1 MSIKAVC
8 PTCAN
13 IYQVGENLLGKK
25 IRCKNCQGVFVLGE
39 KPKVKIENEE
49 PVDVEPE
56 PDEPIKQTESE
67 KNNEIA
73 RLRMAHKKKMQMQ
86 NINKPKSPAMIPAIS
101 YFLGVI
107 FTCIVLVGG
116 GGTLW
121 FIAKNQ
127 IKNQPADADGQLN
140 TELDQTESTK
150 NQAANASDPEL
161 EKIIAELDQKEPG
174 WRIEE
179 LEAKRKVLTPEENS
193 ALVISESYK
202 LLGNFEQ
209 RKPLWELGK
218 LPDIAAIKSSP
229 QQLLTPP
236 SINLIKTTLGAFQPS
251 LDEAKKVAKLPEGRF
266 EITYAPNIANTILT
280 PLDTTRPVAELLAM
294 DAFIEAQDGKSQ
306 QAMESTQAIFNIA
319 RSIREIPFIISFGV
333 QIEICAQS
341 IRMLERTIA
350 LGEPSKDSLSQFQS
364 LVENEASFPM
374 FLYIAKA
381 NRAVNYAILSALK
394 KDKDII
400 KTLQKD
406 LDLKAD
412 EATATKLVLEEPN
425 ILSWLLKYSNS
436 LVAIANLPIQDQ
448 KKIATELTLKLNE
461 KPNLRKLLTG
471 DPKNMWIY
479 TNRNLAS
486 LNCAITGL
494 AMERYRITNGKWP
507 RKLEELVPEYL
518 AKLPTDPFNGE
529 PLLVGTILGGLVI
542 YSVGPDLQDNNGLID
557 NSYSLSVK
565 EGTDIGFRIWEV
577 PMRRQPAK

>member
-1 MSIKAVC
+1 MEIKAVC

-13 IYQVGENLLGKK
+13 VYQISENLIGKK
-25 IRCKNCQGVFVLGE
+25 IRCKNCQAVFVAELN
-39 KPKVKIENEE
+39 PKVEIEDEE

-56 PDEPIKQTESE
+56 ET
-67 KNNEIA
+67 KNERLSNDAA
-73 RLRMAHKKKMQMQ
+73 RLRMAHKKKMQKQ
-86 NINKPKSPAMIPAIS
+86 NLNKPKSPAMIPAIS

-251 LDEAKKVAKLPEGRF
+251 LDEAKKVAKLPQGRF
-266 EITYAPNIANTILT
+266 EITYAPNIANTILS
-280 PLDTTRPVAELLAM
+280 PLDATGAITDLVTI
-294 DAFIEAQDGKSQ
+294 DAFIQAQDGKSQ

-319 RSIREIPFIISFGV
+319 RSVGEIPFPISYQVRGR
-333 QIEICAQS
+333 ICAQS
-341 IRMLERTIA
+341 IRMLELTIA

-364 LVENEASFPM
+364 LLENEASFPM
-374 FLYIAKA
+374 FLHIAKA
-381 NRAVNYAILSALK
+381 NRASNYAVLSSLK
-394 KDKDII
+394 KDKDMI
-400 KTLQKD
+400 KNLKGIF
-406 LDLKAD
+406 DLKDD
-412 EATATKLVLEEPN
+412 EAIATKLVLEEPT

-436 LVAIANLPIQDQ
+436 LVAIANLPQQDQ
-448 KKIATELTLKLNE
+448 QKAVTELALKLNE
-461 KPNLRKLLTG
+461 KNMLFVKLFTSP
-471 DPKNMWIY
+471 PKKIWE
-479 TNRNLAS
+479 TSHSNLAI
-486 LNCAITGL
+486 LNCAITSL

-507 RKLEELVPEYL
+507 RKLDELVPEYL

-529 PLLVGTILGGLVI
+529 PLLVGTIPGGLVI

-557 NSYSLSVK
+557 DSKPTK
-565 EGTDIGFRIWEV
+565 EGTDIGFRLWEV

>member
-565 EGTDIGFRIWEV
+565 EGTDIGFRLWEV

>member
-1 MSIKAVC
+1 MEIKAVC

-13 IYQVGENLLGKK
+13 VYQISENLIGKK
-25 IRCKNCQGVFVLGE
+25 IRCKNCQAVFVAELN
-39 KPKVKIENEE
+39 PKVEIEDEE

-56 PDEPIKQTESE
+56 ET
-67 KNNEIA
+67 KNERLSNDAA
-73 RLRMAHKKKMQMQ
+73 RLRMAHKKKMQKQ
-86 NINKPKSPAMIPAIS
+86 NLNKPKSPAMIPAIS

-193 ALVISESYK
+193 ALVITESYK
-202 LLGNFEQ
+202 LLGNQEQ
-209 RKPLWELGK
+209 KKPLWELGK

-266 EITYAPNIANTILT
+266 EITYAPNIANTILS
-280 PLDTTRPVAELLAM
+280 PLDATGAITDLLTI
-294 DAFIEAQDGKSQ
+294 DAFIQAQDGKSQ
-306 QAMESTQAIFNIA
+306 QAMESTRAIFNIA
-319 RSIREIPFIISFGV
+319 RSVGEIPFPISYQVRGR
-333 QIEICAQS
+333 ICAQS
-341 IRMLERTIA
+341 IRMLELTIA
-350 LGEPSKDSLSQFQS
+350 LGEPSKDSLSQVQS
-364 LVENEASFPM
+364 LLENEASFPM
-374 FLYIAKA
+374 FLHIAKA
-381 NRAVNYAILSALK
+381 NRASNYAVLSSLK
-394 KDKDII
+394 KDKDMI
-400 KTLQKD
+400 KNLKGIF
-406 LDLKAD
+406 DLKDD
-412 EATATKLVLEEPN
+412 EAIATKLVLEEPT

-436 LVAIANLPIQDQ
+436 LVAIANLPQQDQ
-448 KKIATELTLKLNE
+448 QKAVTELALKLNE
-461 KPNLRKLLTG
+461 KNMLFVKLFTSP
-471 DPKNMWIY
+471 PKKIWE
-479 TNRNLAS
+479 TSHSNLAI
-486 LNCAITGL
+486 LNCAITSL

-507 RKLEELVPEYL
+507 RKLDELVPEYL

-529 PLLVGTILGGLVI
+529 PLLVGTIPGGLVI

-557 NSYSLSVK
+557 DSKPTK
-565 EGTDIGFRIWEV
+565 EGTDIGFRLWEV

>member
-1 MSIKAVC
+1 MEIKAVC

-13 IYQVGENLLGKK
+13 VYQISENLIGKK
-25 IRCKNCQGVFVLGE
+25 IRCKNCQAVFVAELN
-39 KPKVKIENEE
+39 PKVEIEDEE

-56 PDEPIKQTESE
+56 ET
-67 KNNEIA
+67 KNERLSNDAA
-73 RLRMAHKKKMQMQ
+73 RLRMAHKKKMQKQ
-86 NINKPKSPAMIPAIS
+86 NLNKPKSPAMIPAIS

-140 TELDQTESTK
+140 PELDQTESTK
-150 NQAANASDPEL
+150 NQAANVSDPEL

-266 EITYAPNIANTILT
+266 EITYAPNIANTILS
-280 PLDTTRPVAELLAM
+280 PLDATGAITDLLTI
-294 DAFIEAQDGKSQ
+294 DAFIQAQDGKSQ
-306 QAMESTQAIFNIA
+306 QAMESTRAIFNIA
-319 RSIREIPFIISFGV
+319 RSVGEIPFPISYQVRGR
-333 QIEICAQS
+333 ICAQS
-341 IRMLERTIA
+341 IRMLELTIA

-364 LVENEASFPM
+364 LLENEASFPM
-374 FLYIAKA
+374 FLHIAKA
-381 NRAVNYAILSALK
+381 NRASNYAVLSSLK
-394 KDKDII
+394 KDKDMI
-400 KTLQKD
+400 KNLKGIF
-406 LDLKAD
+406 DLKDD
-412 EATATKLVLEEPN
+412 EAIATKLVLEEPT

-436 LVAIANLPIQDQ
+436 LVAIANLPQQDQ
-448 KKIATELTLKLNE
+448 QKAVTELALKLNE
-461 KPNLRKLLTG
+461 KNMLFVKLFTSP
-471 DPKNMWIY
+471 PKKIWE
-479 TNRNLAS
+479 TSHSNLAI
-486 LNCAITGL
+486 LNCAITSL

-507 RKLEELVPEYL
+507 RKLDELVPEYL

-529 PLLVGTILGGLVI
+529 PLLVGTIPGGLVI

-557 NSYSLSVK
+557 DSKPTK
-565 EGTDIGFRIWEV
+565 EGTDIGFRLWEV

>member
-1 MSIKAVC
+1 MEIKAVC

-13 IYQVGENLLGKK
+13 VYQISENLIGKK
-25 IRCKNCQGVFVLGE
+25 IRCKNCQAVFVAELN
-39 KPKVKIENEE
+39 PKVEIEDEE

-56 PDEPIKQTESE
+56 ET
-67 KNNEIA
+67 KNERLSNDAA
-73 RLRMAHKKKMQMQ
+73 RLRMAHKKKMQKQ
-86 NINKPKSPAMIPAIS
+86 NLNKPKSPAMIPAIS

-140 TELDQTESTK
+140 PELDQTESTK
-150 NQAANASDPEL
+150 NQAANVSDPEL

-218 LPDIAAIKSSP
+218 LPDLDMVAIKSSP

-251 LDEAKKVAKLPEGRF
+251 LVEARKVTKLPQGRF
-266 EITYAPNIANTILT
+266 KITYS
-280 PLDTTRPVAELLAM
+280 LDFFSTTLNFLSEMDSIEHLLAL
-294 DAFIEAQDGKSQ
+294 DVLIQAQDGKSQ
-306 QAMESTQAIFNIA
+306 QAMESTLASFNIA
-319 RSIREIPFIISFGV
+319 RSSREIPFVISYYH
-333 QIEICAQS
+333 QIKIYIKS
-341 IRMLERTIA
+341 IRNLEQTIA

-364 LVENEASFPM
+364 LLENEASFPM
-374 FLYIAKA
+374 FLHIAKA
-381 NRAVNYAILSALK
+381 NRASNYAVLSSLK
-394 KDKDII
+394 KDKDMI
-400 KTLQKD
+400 KNLKGIF
-406 LDLKAD
+406 DLKDD
-412 EATATKLVLEEPN
+412 EAIATKLVLEEPT

-436 LVAIANLPIQDQ
+436 LVAIANLPQQDQ
-448 KKIATELTLKLNE
+448 QKAVTELALKLNE
-461 KPNLRKLLTG
+461 KNMLFVKLFTSP
-471 DPKNMWIY
+471 PKKIWE
-479 TNRNLAS
+479 TSHSNLAI
-486 LNCAITGL
+486 LNCAITSL

-507 RKLEELVPEYL
+507 RKLDELVPEYL
-518 AKLPTDPFNGE
+518 SKLPTDPFNGE
-529 PLLVGTILGGLVI
+529 SLLVGTIPGGLVI
-542 YSVGPDLQDNNGLID
+542 YSVGPDLQDNNGLVD
-557 NSYSLSVK
+557 DLNPLK
-565 EGTDIGFRIWEV
+565 EGTDIGFRLWEV